1 MKFVASIKASSILTS
16 QGWIVKLPRGFPRIL
31 HHHGGCLR
39 ISQGYGGLSRRR
51 CSWGEHRKCHGM
63 FRGLLTGFGC
73 RHIIPTLCA
82 IPVSDPCQR
91 SLTLWIFS
99 FYSYFRKSVLS
110 QCCSWLLSWS
120 ECTNTMK
127 QWWINGSGCGWGYRW
142 HFTPNVS
149 VTRIFIRCSLWE
161 SFNCFSFNTSWSLS
175 LP

>member
-99 FYSYFRKSVLS
+99 FIRTSQNLSLANSVVGSLVGVSTGSTMKSV
-110 QCCSWLLSWS
+110 
-120 ECTNTMK
+120 
-127 QWWINGSGCGWGYRW
+127 WIQGSGCGWGYHR
-142 HFTPNVS
+142 HFTPNVKVS
-149 VTRIFIRCSLWE
+149 LESSFIILCENLLE
-161 SFNCFSFNTSWSLS
+161 CFLVERFFL
-175 LP
+175 